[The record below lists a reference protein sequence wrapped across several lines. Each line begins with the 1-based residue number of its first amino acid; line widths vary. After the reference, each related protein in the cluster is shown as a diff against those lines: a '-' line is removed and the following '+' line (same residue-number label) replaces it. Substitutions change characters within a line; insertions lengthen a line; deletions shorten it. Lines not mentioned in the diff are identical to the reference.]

1 MVANVY
7 ISIARVILLCL
18 LSLHVQAS
26 TVEGVAEMTAET
38 TAEVT
43 TPATLMSENVKN
55 LAQCAGA
62 EKITSTRDE
71 LLNSTKNLTENAHF
85 KLLGQAKFSVLFWD
99 IYNSKLLT
107 TDGEQPFSSAC
118 QSSLF
123 EIHYLRDISKKELL
137 DNTVKQW
144 RHLALDETKYKAY
157 VPLLAAIWPDLK
169 AGDRL
174 AMLNQTGTTDF
185 YLNSKK
191 IGEIESIDFAKT
203 FLRIWLDENTSEPK
217 LRQQLLGDSI

>member
-1 MVANVY
+1 MAANAY
-7 ISIARVILLCL
+7 IAIARVILLCL
-18 LSLHVQAS
+18 ISLHVQAS
-26 TVEGVAEMTAET
+26 TVEEVAEA
-38 TAEVT
+38 TAEVA
-43 TPATLMSENVKN
+43 TPAPLMSESAKN

-62 EKITSTRDE
+62 EKIASTRDE
-71 LLNSTKNLTENAHF
+71 LFNSTKNSTENAYF
-85 KLLGQAKFSVLFWD
+85 KLLGQATFSVLFWD

-123 EIHYLRDISKKELL
+123 EIHYLRDISRKELL
-137 DNTVKQW
+137 ENTVAQW
-144 RHLALDETKYKAY
+144 RHLALEENVYKAY
-157 VPLLAAIWPDLK
+157 VPVLASIWPDLK

-174 AMLNQTGTTDF
+174 SMLNQHGITDF

-191 IGEIESIDFAKT
+191 IGEIKSLDFAKT